1 MVPYVNEP
9 ERSRLRGPDDSMT
22 VVALGMPDRVM
33 GGIRRP
39 EGPSDLSACLAQAGV
54 TMGGHAPSQDRGRTR
69 GQANGS
75 PVECQGQSVPSRAK
89 VGKR

>member
-9 ERSRLRGPDDSMT
+9 ERPQLRRPDDSMT

-54 TMGGHAPSQDRGRTR
+54 MMGGQPPPRTVGAHGGRLV
-69 GQANGS
+69 GALS
-75 PVECQGQSVPSRAK
+75 SVKDKASRA
-89 VGKR
+89 GPR